1 MLEWAFCVLSQ
12 RALAAPLSK
21 RVCETAPLNVNCTL
35 NTPPPRHLPGAP
47 FGRAR
52 KEFADC
58 IAGIV
63 KGEKLRTVLL
73 ADLNFPE
80 KAF

>member
-1 MLEWAFCVLSQ
+1 V
-12 RALAAPLSK
+12 K
-21 RVCETAPLNVNCTL
+21 PLNVNCTL

-63 KGEKLRTVLL
+63 KGEKLPTVLL

>member
-21 RVCETAPLNVNCTL
+21 RVCETAQCELHTQH
-35 NTPPPRHLPGAP
+35 PPPRHLPGAP
-47 FGRAR
+47 FGRAC

-58 IAGIV
+58 IAGIA
-63 KGEKLRTVLL
+63 KGEKLPTVLL